1 MALEDITDP
10 SAVRRALD
18 EFRKFGQTQFLQ
30 KYGFGASR
38 GWMLVDADGQEFD
51 AKAILGAAH
60 AYQHPTLGPLPHSEF
75 HGGLPTAIRL
85 RELGFK
91 VTEPPVQRNPVWS
104 RDELILALDL
114 YMRHRPSFP
123 DDKHPDVIE
132 LSTFL
137 NRLATSATTTSD
149 NFRNANGVAMKLQN
163 FRRFDPS
170 QRGKGLS
177 GGGKGEAEVWAVF
190 AEDPERLRSAAA
202 AIRAAVPALEHYPSY
217 SPEFGVAEAEEGKI
231 LTRLHQVRER
241 DYRIVERRKTK
252 ALRENGTLHCE
263 ACGFNFSLKYGER
276 GDGFIECHHTKPIST
291 LQPAERTRIDD
302 LILLCANCHRMVH
315 SRRPWLT
322 LNELKQIIRSI
333 E

>member
-149 NFRNANGVAMKLQN
+149 NFRNANGVA
-163 FRRFDPS
+163 
-170 QRGKGLS
+170 RG
-177 GGGKGEAEVWAVF
+177 
-190 AEDPERLRSAAA
+190 
-202 AIRAAVPALEHYPSY
+202 AL
-217 SPEFGVAEAEEGKI
+217 
-231 LTRLHQVRER
+231 
-241 DYRIVERRKTK
+241 
-252 ALRENGTLHCE
+252 
-263 ACGFNFSLKYGER
+263 
-276 GDGFIECHHTKPIST
+276 
-291 LQPAERTRIDD
+291 
-302 LILLCANCHRMVH
+302 
-315 SRRPWLT
+315 
-322 LNELKQIIRSI
+322 
-333 E
+333 